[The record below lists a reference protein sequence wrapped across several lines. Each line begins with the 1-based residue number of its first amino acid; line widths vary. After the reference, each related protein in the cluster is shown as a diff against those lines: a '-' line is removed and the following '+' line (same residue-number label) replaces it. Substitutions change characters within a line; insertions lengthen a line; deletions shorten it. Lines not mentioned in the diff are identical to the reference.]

1 MNEQINPR
9 NGLTN
14 DGSKPGATRRPPAD
28 PGASTEAADHISLL
42 VRELGAMLDGSRR
55 GLGEAWEALGATGAS
70 AGPSPAGMDQIEA
83 ARAQIQGVRRTLER
97 MSGIVGAAMKSRT
110 IPIGSPLL
118 GQGVAV
124 SLGEAIDHAVDVV
137 APSAAEHGASIS
149 VEIERDA
156 GQTSAGPLYAVVLN
170 ALVNGVE
177 SIARCTISEGGT
189 RGGRIVIRAALV
201 EDMGMRWVQIE
212 VSDDGHGLPA
222 GADREWPFRHGF
234 SIKAEGGGVGLSV
247 ARQLVHEAGGSVELL
262 DRQGVVDPSR
272 PGALL
277 RIRCPFR
284 VQEAA

>member
-1 MNEQINPR
+1 MNEHTNPR
-9 NGLTN
+9 NGPTN
-14 DGSKPGATRRPPAD
+14 EGSKSGATRRPPAD
-28 PGASTEAADHISLL
+28 PGASTEAADHLSLL
-42 VRELGAMLDGSRR
+42 VHELGRMLDGSKRE
-55 GLGEAWEALGATGAS
+55 LGIACNALSPATGGETNAAS
-70 AGPSPAGMDQIEA
+70 DQIEA
-83 ARAQIQGVRRTLER
+83 ARAQIQAVQGTLER

-137 APSAAEHGASIS
+137 APTAAEYGARIS
-149 VEIERDA
+149 VEIEREA
-156 GQTSAGPLYAVVLN
+156 GLTNAGPLYSVVLN
-170 ALVNGVE
+170 ALMNGVE
-177 SIARCTISEGGT
+177 SIARCTVAEREA
-189 RGGRIVIRAALV
+189 RGGQIVVRAALV

-222 GADREWPFRHGF
+222 GADREWAFKHGF

-262 DRQGVVDPSR
+262 DREMVLDPSR

-277 RIRCPFR
+277 RIRCPYR